1 MMEHYLNPRLLY
13 ALLEL
18 FIVDLECRLS
28 RGFRHFFSIH
38 NDVHQVK
45 VKLVRSALT
54 FCNMNFDFKICEE
67 LPIVQQA
74 TSNIY
79 WEER

>member
-1 MMEHYLNPRLLY
+1 MPSFQR
-13 ALLEL
+13 
-18 FIVDLECRLS
+18 VS
-28 RGFRHFFSIH
+28 PFFSIH
-38 NDVHQVK
+38 NDVNQVK

>member
-1 MMEHYLNPRLLY
+1 
-13 ALLEL
+13 
-18 FIVDLECRLS
+18 
-28 RGFRHFFSIH
+28 
-38 NDVHQVK
+38 
-45 VKLVRSALT
+45 
-54 FCNMNFDFKICEE
+54 MNFDFKICEE